1 MGGYQ
6 LELSTLVNSVSI
18 SKHFK
23 VTVRKKKKCPQDA
36 SISSCPALVALVT
49 EASVVIPDLLV
60 NESKIRKRKPPK
72 AFVS

>member
-23 VTVRKKKKCPQDA
+23 VTVRKKCPQDA

-72 AFVS
+72 AFVT

>member
-1 MGGYQ
+1 M
-6 LELSTLVNSVSI
+6 ELSTLVNSVSI

-23 VTVRKKKKCPQDA
+23 VTVRKKKCPQDA

-60 NESKIRKRKPPK
+60 NESKIRKRKPLK